1 MESSGLASR
10 VIGVMS
16 EDDLRKVLEW
26 AAKEGWNPGRQG
38 AKPFR
43 MADREGFFVA
53 KTHEGGEPVA
63 GISAV
68 RYGEQYGFIGLY
80 ICAQQF
86 RGRGHGMAVFW
97 HAMRHLEGRV
107 IGLDAVAAQQANY
120 AKQGFVLAHQTV
132 RFGGE
137 LAVDNSTASSPPPT
151 KKIEEDDDGAHH
163 GLVVQA
169 VVTHEEEDQ
178 DLVDLVSAYDDEH
191 TPAPRPEFTRAWLTA
206 PGHIARVAI
215 EDGAVKGYGVL
226 RPCTVEGAKIA
237 PLFATSVEVAEL
249 LAREL
254 AAASVSSR
262 ASATVKVFLDVPE
275 PNNEGVRLAER
286 LGLSKMW
293 KTGRMYRGPA
303 PKLPLDRIFGVTS
316 LELG

>member
-1 MESSGLASR
+1 MESSGLFSRR
-10 VIGVMS
+10 VIDVMT
-16 EDDLRKVLEW
+16 EDDLVNILEW
-26 AAKEGWNPGRQG
+26 AAKEGWNPGRQD

-43 MADREGFFVA
+43 MADCEGFFVA
-53 KTHEGGEPVA
+53 RIDGVGEPVA

-80 ICAQQF
+80 ICAPAY
-86 RGRGHGMAVFW
+86 RGRGHGMAIFL
-97 HAMRHLEGRV
+97 HAMSYLEGRV

-120 AKQGFVLAHQTV
+120 AKQGFILAHQTV

-137 LAVDNSTASSPPPT
+137 MAVDASRTSSPPTT
-151 KKIEEDDDGAHH
+151 KINEKNDYCAHH

-169 VVTHEEEDQ
+169 VAQEE

-191 TPAPRPEFTRAWLTA
+191 VPAPRREFTRAWLTA

-215 EDGAVKGYGVL
+215 KDGVVKGYGVL
-226 RPCTVEGAKIA
+226 RPCVIEGAKIA
-237 PLFATSVEVAEL
+237 PLFASSMEVAEL
-249 LAREL
+249 LARAL
-254 AAASVSSR
+254 VAASVLPSASS
-262 ASATVKVFLDVPE
+262 APAKVFLDVPE
-275 PNNEGVRLAER
+275 PNSDGVLLAER
-286 LGLSKMW
+286 LGLGKMW
-293 KTGRMYRGPA
+293 ETGRMYRGLA